1 MELPGAA
8 VTPARPP
15 AGDRPGL
22 LGVDVFPRWLARG
35 DSGESFRALGEWL
48 SAYQRVT
55 HYLRV
60 LNVWEPPP
68 HLLARTVLERA
79 VRRAGADHAVM
90 VPVGLAM
97 EELHA
102 LLWEQEGTSQNS
114 HDPYVVLTGSAS
126 WRTGAWLAAGGKRIA
141 VRPDSGG
148 AETLT
153 ERPEGQRP
161 LLAPSPAS
169 MVPQPFELYSA
180 RRLLRACADRIQR
193 LRFGIRWKRRHA

>member
-1 MELPGAA
+1 MELPGAT
-8 VTPARPP
+8 VTPVQPS
-15 AGDRPGL
+15 AGDRSGHPA
-22 LGVDVFPRWLARG
+22 VDVFPRWLARG
-35 DSGESFRALGEWL
+35 DSAESFGALGEWL

-79 VRRAGADHAVM
+79 VRRAGGEPAVM

-102 LLWEQEGTSQNS
+102 LLREQDGAWQNS
-114 HDPYVVLTGSAS
+114 HDPYVILTGSAS

-141 VRPDSGG
+141 VRPGTAG

-153 ERPEGQRP
+153 EGPEGQRP

-169 MVPQPFELYSA
+169 MVPQPLDLYSA

-193 LRFGIRWKRRHA
+193 LRFGIRWKRHHA

>member
-8 VTPARPP
+8 VTPAQPP
-15 AGDRPGL
+15 AGGQPAL
-22 LGVDVFPRWLARG
+22 PAVDAFPRWLVRE

-48 SAYQRVT
+48 CAYQRVT

-60 LNVWEPPP
+60 LNVWDPPP

-79 VRRAGADHAVM
+79 VRRAGGDRAVM

-97 EELHA
+97 EELHM
-102 LLWEQEGTSQNS
+102 LLQEQDGDRRDTQ
-114 HDPYVVLTGSAS
+114 DPYVILTGSAS
-126 WRTGAWLAAGGKRIA
+126 WRTGAWLAADGKRIA
-141 VRPDSGG
+141 VRADTAG

-153 ERPEGQRP
+153 ERAEGQRP

-169 MVPQPFELYSA
+169 MVPQPFDLYSA
-180 RRLLRACADRIQR
+180 RRLLRACADKVQR
-193 LRFGIRWKRRHA
+193 LRLGIRWKRRHA

>member
-79 VRRAGADHAVM
+79 VRRAGGEHAVM

-102 LLWEQEGTSQNS
+102 LLREQDGAWQNS
-114 HDPYVVLTGSAS
+114 HDPYVILTGSAS
-126 WRTGAWLAAGGKRIA
+126 WRTSAWLAVGGKRIA
-141 VRPDSGG
+141 VRPDIAG

-153 ERPEGQRP
+153 QRPDGQWP
-161 LLAPSPAS
+161 LLAPLPAS